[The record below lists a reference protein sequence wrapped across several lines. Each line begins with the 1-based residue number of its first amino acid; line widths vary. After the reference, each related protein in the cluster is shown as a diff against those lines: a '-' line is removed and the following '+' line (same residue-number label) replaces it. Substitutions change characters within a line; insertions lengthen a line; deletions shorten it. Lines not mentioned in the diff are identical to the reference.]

1 MTEAAAAATTV
12 LYDVD
17 DQGVLVL
24 TLSRPGRRN
33 MWTVTMEDEFYA
45 ALDRASERRRGS
57 G

>member
-1 MTEAAAAATTV
+1 MSEAASDQATV

-24 TLSRPGRRN
+24 TLTGRSGATCGPSRWRTTSTPVWTGRR
-33 MWTVTMEDEFYA
+33 VTHE
-45 ALDRASERRRGS
+45 S